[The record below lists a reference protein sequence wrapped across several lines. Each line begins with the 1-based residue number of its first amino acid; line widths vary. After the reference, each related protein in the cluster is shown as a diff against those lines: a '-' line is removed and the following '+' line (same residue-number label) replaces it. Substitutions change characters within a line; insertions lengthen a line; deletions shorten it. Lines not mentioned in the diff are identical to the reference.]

1 MNAEHWVLAYECDI
15 RGCRVTAAE
24 QARLGRP
31 LDVGREGELP
41 IAVTVPNTA
50 VSRRAVV
57 VTPTEHGWQI
67 EVLNRNGA
75 VLHPWGQAP
84 ELAGAHETVHWPLV
98 GLRLL
103 PDVTASQHWVLLEAS
118 QISVTPSGATDFR
131 GVRTRTQQAQRPG
144 ELPPG
149 EREALQTV
157 FAELLAWP
165 PRQGAEPLLLKQAAS
180 RIGISVSGV
189 QDRLKA
195 ARARA
200 LRLGLH
206 REVAL
211 TDPSYLYVLVR
222 GGYLDPPGGHRSR
235 SGPR

>member
-1 MNAEHWVLAYECDI
+1 
-15 RGCRVTAAE
+15 
-24 QARLGRP
+24 
-31 LDVGREGELP
+31 
-41 IAVTVPNTA
+41 
-50 VSRRAVV
+50 
-57 VTPTEHGWQI
+57 
-67 EVLNRNGA
+67 
-75 VLHPWGQAP
+75 
-84 ELAGAHETVHWPLV
+84 
-98 GLRLL
+98 
-103 PDVTASQHWVLLEAS
+103 
-118 QISVTPSGATDFR
+118 
-131 GVRTRTQQAQRPG
+131 
-144 ELPPG
+144 
-149 EREALQTV
+149 V

-222 GGYLDPPGGHRSR
+222 GGYLDPPAGHQSR
-235 SGPR
+235 SGPG